1 MILKLGQTGQFQE
14 FRFFGQ
20 LLAVGVL
27 LPAQGAQ
34 LGSFSGGVAD
44 CVYQQMEGDLFR
56 YGDIGVLLGQAIRS
70 NPDLQTVQ
78 LFQAA
83 ETIRA
88 TVVGAGTHTTEVS
101 GSTIHITEDRL
112 PIKKVSEEDEASLET
127 FRTSITSQMP
137 LYKPEGK
144 VEQIAIAFNGG
155 TRTSFAEVQD
165 LAAAIIDGAK
175 EVIESSYPL
184 ILVVEADIGK
194 VLGNAVN
201 VLLDY
206 KKDVIC
212 IDGIKTLSGDYVDI
226 GEPVAEG
233 HVVPVVIKTLIFN
246 S

>member
-1 MILKLGQTGQFQE
+1 
-14 FRFFGQ
+14 
-20 LLAVGVL
+20 
-27 LPAQGAQ
+27 
-34 LGSFSGGVAD
+34 
-44 CVYQQMEGDLFR
+44 
-56 YGDIGVLLGQAIRS
+56 
-70 NPDLQTVQ
+70 
-78 LFQAA
+78 
-83 ETIRA
+83 
-88 TVVGAGTHTTEVS
+88 
-101 GSTIHITEDRL
+101 
-112 PIKKVSEEDEASLET
+112 
-127 FRTSITSQMP
+127 MP

-206 KKDVIC
+206 RKDVIC